1 MNSLKLDLHRGEIYY
16 IIRSDTVGSEMET
29 GRPAVVVS
37 NDYINQNSNV
47 IEVCYLTTQPKRE
60 LPTHV
65 VTAVTGRTSTILCE
79 QISNVDVMRVGK
91 YVTTCTPD
99 EMKAID
105 KALANALGLEI
116 ENTDNTYEDA
126 DYENDVAEEDN
137 DDSLTIADALIRVE
151 AERDIYKNL
160 YETLLTKLTGGKV

>member
-1 MNSLKLDLHRGEIYY
+1 MNSLKLDIHRGEIYY

-79 QISNVDVMRVGK
+79 QISNVDIARVGK
-91 YVTTCTPD
+91 YITTCIPE
-99 EMKAID
+99 EMKEID
-105 KALANALGLEI
+105 KALANSLAI
-116 ENTDNTYEDA
+116 EYLVPE
-126 DYENDVAEEDN
+126 ENVDDVAEDYITADVENTED
-137 DDSLTIADALIRVE
+137 SIADALIRVE

-160 YETLLTKLTGGKV
+160 YESLLTKLTGGKV

>member
-1 MNSLKLDLHRGEIYY
+1 MNSLKLDIHRGEIYY

-47 IEVCYLTTQPKRE
+47 IEVCYLTTQPKKE

-79 QISNVDVMRVGK
+79 QISNVDIARVGK
-91 YVTTCTPD
+91 YITTCTPK
-99 EMKAID
+99 EMKAVD
-105 KALANALGLEI
+105 KALANSLAI
-116 ENTDNTYEDA
+116 EHLVPEDNTEDERVDYMEEDA
-126 DYENDVAEEDN
+126 ANMED
-137 DDSLTIADALIRVE
+137 SAFVLLLRAE
-151 AERDIYKNL
+151 AERDTYRSL
-160 YETLLTKLTGGKV
+160 YESLLTKLTGGKV

>member
-29 GRPAVVVS
+29 GRPAVIVS

-47 IEVCYLTTQPKRE
+47 IEVCYLTTQPKKE

-79 QISNVDVMRVGK
+79 QISNVDIARVGK
-91 YVTTCTPD
+91 YITTCTPE
-99 EMKAID
+99 EMIAVD
-105 KALANALGLEI
+105 KALANSLGIEI
-116 ENTDNTYEDA
+116 GNTDNTYEDA

-137 DDSLTIADALIRVE
+137 DALTLADALIKVE
-151 AERDIYKNL
+151 TERNIYKNL
-160 YETLLTKLTGGKV
+160 YESLLSKITGGKV